1 MTQKMIGLAGIAM
14 VAGLA
19 AGCASNDPHAGITD
33 ATHEWVPTD
42 RVAKVNFNDNN
53 ASCAQAAGS
62 VAAYETCMRDR
73 GYQLHTP

>member
-19 AGCASNDPHAGITD
+19 AGCASNDPYVGITD

-42 RVAKVNFNDNN
+42 RVAKVNFYDNN
-53 ASCAQAAGS
+53 SNCVQGAGS
-62 VAAYETCMRDR
+62 VDAYESCMRNR
-73 GYQLHTP
+73 GYQLYAP

>member
-1 MTQKMIGLAGIAM
+1 MKQKMIGLAGIALA
-14 VAGLA
+14 AGLA

-42 RVAKVNFNDNN
+42 RVAKVNFYDNN
-53 ASCAQAAGS
+53 STCVQGAGT
-62 VAAYETCMRDR
+62 VAAYESCMQDR